1 MYAHY
6 ICLLEYYIFALL
18 YNPSRR
24 KEFTANDV
32 CTWVY
37 AYLLQPLVKYS
48 QVTRDNGC
56 DFVLSVLHI
65 YREVVQ
71 KGVRL
76 KETMVAAAKNRSWE
90 GLCRTLDRL
99 GNNS

>member
-1 MYAHY
+1 MKNDNTWISILRTLY
-6 ICLLEYYIFALL
+6 LFVGLL
-18 YNPSRR
+18 YLCFIVQSVTT
-24 KEFTANDV
+24 KKLTADDV

-65 YREVVQ
+65 YRGVVQ

-76 KETMVAAAKNRSWE
+76 KETVVAAAKNRS
-90 GLCRTLDRL
+90 
-99 GNNS
+99 